1 MIESHY
7 AGDVAEN
14 LAYARRCVLDC
25 LKRGEAPYASH
36 LFFTQD
42 GLFDDARKYGAASP
56 RDRGGSRL
64 GTEHEDLVAVYIDR
78 GVSRGMREG
87 ISAARLRGAQV
98 EFQSLE
104 RAVDST
110 LLESLGL
117 LETRWYDDSRSS
129 YGDLCVC
136 GKPRVGSIQGPA
148 GRLLFCTD
156 HEKDACSIAR
166 GMGATVY
173 SMEPF

>member
-42 GLFDDARKYGAASP
+42 GLLDDADPEQR
-56 RDRGGSRL
+56 RL
-64 GTEHEDLVAVYIDR
+64 GIEAGLAWGRSADLVAVYIDR

-136 GKPRVGSIQGPA
+136 GKPRVGSIEGPA